1 MLALV
6 LKDQAEEAR
15 AGFAAAT
22 KGQSGGE
29 LRTVRVVSCLG
40 RAFGPNAPLPRPRKP
55 HPHLRRAGL
64 FFCRSGEG
72 SSGPCAVDY

>member
-1 MLALV
+1 MLGQEGYALV
-6 LKDQAEEAR
+6 LKDQAEETR

-40 RAFGPNAPLPRPRKP
+40 RAFGPNAPSPPSKGSRSD
-55 HPHLRRAGL
+55 LRRAGL
-64 FFCRSGEG
+64 FFCL
-72 SSGPCAVDY
+72 